1 MVFAAGLLSRLGY
14 LHLPD
19 SLQVLQAMPVIAVA
33 GILCTLE
40 FLADKVPW
48 VDSLWDAVHTF
59 IRIPAGAVLAAL
71 ATG

>member
-1 MVFAAGLLSRLGY
+1 MDFVQQAALAGSLAWASGFRLYAVVFAAGLLSRLGY

-48 VDSLWDAVHTF
+48 VD
-59 IRIPAGAVLAAL
+59 
-71 ATG
+71 